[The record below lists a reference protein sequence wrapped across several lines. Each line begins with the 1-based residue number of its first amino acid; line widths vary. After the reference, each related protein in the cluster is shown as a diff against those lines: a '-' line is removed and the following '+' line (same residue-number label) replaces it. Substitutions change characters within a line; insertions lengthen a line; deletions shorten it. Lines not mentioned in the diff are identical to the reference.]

1 MMLGALSISACGNAA
16 PGWTG
21 GTDGLSPQTTA
32 RALGSTFVG
41 ISGSG
46 FPAMGQA
53 IVTGTTSRGSATVQ
67 AMTDNGGRLN
77 TSVAVPD
84 GFQGSMSVNVTVG
97 SASASATVNAGG
109 NSGQKPADDAG
120 IRPLSAVGCT
130 VTADV
135 GSIPDVEPGDVVC
148 LNGDSSSRLTISTGG
163 TEGSP
168 ITYSGGGNS
177 TVRGI
182 DVVASNVVV
191 EGFTSKD
198 GENMG
203 ARLQG
208 DNITFQDNTITHPV
222 YRGDDTDGLR
232 FFGDGI
238 KIVHN
243 TIADVGDGSNC
254 NEDGCGDGPH
264 PDCMQTFY
272 SDQYP
277 TSSDVTIEGNRC
289 EDIAAQCLIGEG
301 PVIPGENVNGPGQSL
316 GWTFYDNSCDAGAAQ
331 SVQLKDI
338 KNATIV
344 GNTFKGSNNKA
355 VALSDASTGAH
366 VGGNEV
372 SSSIGK
378 LITFDDGLE
387 APGYIGPAPDHQ

>member
-1 MMLGALSISACGNAA
+1 MLSAFWISACSSAA

-21 GTDGLSPQTTA
+21 GSDGSSPQVTA

-41 ISGSG
+41 IGGSG
-46 FPAMGQA
+46 FPTMAQA
-53 IVTGTTSRGSATVQ
+53 VVTGTTSQGSATVN

-84 GFQGSMSVNVTVG
+84 GFQGSMSVKVTVG
-97 SASASATVNAGG
+97 SAAASATAEAAGK
-109 NSGQKPADDAG
+109 SDQEPADDAG
-120 IRPLSAVGCT
+120 VRPLPAVGCT

-135 GSIPDVEPGDVVC
+135 GSIPDVGPGDVVC
-148 LNGDSSSRLTISTGG
+148 LNGDSSSRLTISAGG
-163 TEGSP
+163 APGSP

-182 DVVASNVVV
+182 DVVTSNVIV

-208 DNITFQDNTITHPV
+208 NDITFRDNTIAHPV
-222 YRGDDTDGLR
+222 YRGDDTDGMR

-238 KIVHN
+238 NIVHN
-243 TIADVGDGSNC
+243 TIKDVSDGSDC
-254 NEDGCGDGPH
+254 NEDGCGAGPH

-272 SDQYP
+272 SDSYP

-301 PVIPGENVNGPGQSL
+301 PVIPGENVNGPGQSIGL
-316 GWTFYDNSCDAGAAQ
+316 DLLRQLLRRGRRPVRPAQGRQERHHRRERLQGVEQQGHRVVRRVNRCTRGWQQGQ
-331 SVQLKDI
+331 
-338 KNATIV
+338 
-344 GNTFKGSNNKA
+344 
-355 VALSDASTGAH
+355 
-366 VGGNEV
+366 
-372 SSSIGK
+372 
-378 LITFDDGLE
+378 LE
-387 APGYIGPAPDHQ
+387 ASAN